1 MPSAR
6 ILIVEDERQ
15 TVDELRDLFE
25 LYGYETEV
33 ALNSQVAISILQ
45 ERCMDI
51 AIISTSVQGVP
62 GTEIL
67 HEIKKYYATMPIIMI
82 SDQKL
87 KRIEISSMKAGATV
101 FLLKPLDRTT
111 ILQTIEDILVAPV
124 ALAIKPVAL
133 AIKKKTK
140 PFSKSRK

>member
-33 ALNSQVAISILQ
+33 ALNKQVAVTILQ
-45 ERCMDI
+45 ERSMDI
-51 AIISTSVQGVP
+51 AIVSTLVQGVP
-62 GTEIL
+62 GMEIL

-82 SDQKL
+82 SCQKL
-87 KRIEISSMKAGATV
+87 KRAEASFLKAGASV
-101 FLLKPLDRTT
+101 FLLKPLDHTT
-111 ILQTIEDILVAPV
+111 ILQTIEDILEAPV
-124 ALAIKPVAL
+124 AVQ
-133 AIKKKTK
+133 KKAKLY
-140 PFSKSRK
+140 SRDRK